1 VTKTNEPAEGA
12 RRGLVERKLKTL
24 MRLSDYRRSNKTDVD
39 PPSTIDASSARHDAG
54 RNGPAVARGAG
65 SG

>member
-1 VTKTNEPAEGA
+1 
-12 RRGLVERKLKTL
+12 

-54 RNGPAVARGAG
+54 RNGPAVVRVRGERAVG
-65 SG
+65 TAPEAERTRELATGLFVC